1 MHILTKLE
9 LSRSS
14 DCDADTMEASLF
26 VMDSRSNLKLWQTQQ
41 PCIIINLFFSLNSHY
56 NDLSTLL
63 ILLTDQTLWT

>member
-26 VMDSRSNLKLWQTQQ
+26 VMDSRCSVQ
-41 PCIIINLFFSLNSHY
+41 PETVADSIALY
-56 NDLSTLL
+56 YY
-63 ILLTDQTLWT
+63 

>member
-26 VMDSRSNLKLWQTQQ
+26 VMDSRCSVQ
-41 PCIIINLFFSLNSHY
+41 PETVA
-56 NDLSTLL
+56 DSTALYYY
-63 ILLTDQTLWT
+63 